1 MVKSFYMECRVPLI
15 PEYEN
20 VLVTRQTTY
29 LFNCGFTFKMQFY
42 MLPTE
47 IQIITLYDDYDE
59 EILGME
65 VTKCT
70 VLLLNAHSTQ

>member
-1 MVKSFYMECRVPLI
+1 
-15 PEYEN
+15 
-20 VLVTRQTTY
+20 
-29 LFNCGFTFKMQFY
+29 

-70 VLLLNAHSTQ
+70 VFLLNAHSKQ